1 MTAQPPS
8 TTDVRL
14 ALISHTNVGK
24 TSLARTLLRS
34 DVGEVVDAPHTTM
47 ENTLHALATTDAGD
61 RLLLWDTPG
70 FGDSMRLKARLE
82 QRGTAVGWFLG
93 EVWDRVTDRALYSS
107 QQAMLAARDLTDVIL
122 YQVNAAEDPEFA
134 TQVEAELAMLAWLD
148 KPVILL
154 LNQLPPHSRRT
165 EREDLEQRWRQ
176 RFGKTP
182 VRRVLALDAFE
193 RSWID
198 EVQLLAAVGDELPQ
212 PQRQAMARL
221 LPVWQARAL
230 ERFGASIDAVT
241 ELLLLAISDREA
253 LAAGQPARLARI
265 GALRRLA
272 SRLEAAVKKLDAT
285 LIRIEGLEGASARR
299 IDTALTATRSH
310 GDRPS
315 PLQGAAGGAAL
326 GAGAGAAL
334 DLALGGTTLGLFT
347 ALGASLSAAAG
358 WSWCQRAVDKRT
370 LGWSAAFIEDLLAEA
385 AARYLAVAHHGRGR
399 GRYEGAAL
407 DSWRQLAEHA
417 KRDSK
422 PDVDALLAAID
433 TVEEEKLKER
443 AEHAVRTV
451 LTRALLHEYPH
462 GEWILSTP
470 AGDR

>member
-1 MTAQPPS
+1 MMSEAAS
-8 TTDVRL
+8 TTDVNL

-24 TSLARTLLRS
+24 TSLTRTLLRS

-47 ENTLHALATTDAGD
+47 ENSLHVLAATEAGD

-70 FGDSMRLKARLE
+70 FGDSLRLKARLE

-93 EVWDRVTDRALYSS
+93 EVWDRVTDRPLYSS

-134 TQVEAELAMLAWLD
+134 TQVEAELAMLAWLE

-154 LNQLPPHSRRT
+154 LNQLPPHSRRA
-165 EREDLEQRWRQ
+165 ERENLEQRWRE
-176 RFGKTP
+176 RFGKQP
-182 VRRVLALDAFE
+182 VHRVLALDAFE

-198 EVQLLAAVGDELPQ
+198 EVQLLAAVGEVLPET
-212 PQRQAMARL
+212 QRAAMARL
-221 LPVWQARAL
+221 LPAWQARAL
-230 ERFGASIDAVT
+230 VRFNDSIEAIVG
-241 ELLLLAISDREA
+241 LLLSAILDREA
-253 LAAGQPARLARI
+253 LSSGQPARLARI

-272 SRLEAAVKKLDAT
+272 ARLETAVKSLDET
-285 LIRIEGLEGASARR
+285 LIRLEGLEGAGARR

-334 DLALGGTTLGLFT
+334 DLALGGASLGLFT
-347 ALGASLSAAAG
+347 ALGASMSAAAG
-358 WSWCQRAVDKRT
+358 WSWSQRAVDKRT
-370 LGWSAAFIEDLLAEA
+370 LGWSGPFIEDLLAEA
-385 AARYLAVAHHGRGR
+385 AARYLAVTHHGRGR

-407 DSWRQLAEHA
+407 DSWRELADSA
-417 KRDSK
+417 KREAK
-422 PDVDALLAAID
+422 TEVAALLAAID
-433 TVEEEKLKER
+433 DADDADEGQLKER
-443 AEHAVRTV
+443 TRHAVRTV
-451 LTRALLHEYPH
+451 LTRALLREYPH
-462 GEWILSTP
+462 GEWIL
-470 AGDR
+470 